1 MDNEFLTWSDFSK
14 ADVPYFIKGKSYY
27 YLTDDAER
35 GTFDTD
41 EVDEMIEESQE
52 VKKWVRSIVKT
63 LYAMHEIHKID
74 CEV

>member
-1 MDNEFLTWSDFSK
+1 MDNEFLTWSDFSN
-14 ADVPYFIKGKSYY
+14 ADVPCNKPYY
-27 YLTDDAER
+27 YLTDDPER

-41 EVDEMIEESQE
+41 EVDEMIEDSQE
-52 VKKWVRSIVKT
+52 VKKWRSIVKT

>member
-41 EVDEMIEESQE
+41 EVDEMIEDSQE
-52 VKKWVRSIVKT
+52 VKK
-63 LYAMHEIHKID
+63 
-74 CEV
+74 

>member
-1 MDNEFLTWSDFSK
+1 MDNEFLTWSDFEVV
-14 ADVPYFIKGKSYY
+14 DYY
-27 YLTDDAER
+27 LGRKKMYSLTDDPER
-35 GTFDTD
+35 GCFDSDT
-41 EVDEMIEESQE
+41 VDEMIEDSQE